1 MHKAALAALLILA
14 SAGGAHAADLGTNL
28 FISPCGEPFLAP
40 GSAPYPIAAWFDRAD
55 ANHDGKLD
63 LDEFRGDCE
72 RFFAKLDRNKD
83 GVIDGAEISVYEHLY
98 VPEIL
103 TPGRADAAGL
113 KVLAAYQ
120 LPDNSDVT
128 TTYQMDDAT
137 PEPPPRPPLD
147 TKQGAVIFSLFPAP
161 EPVLSADR
169 NLDGKVTLKEFQAQ
183 AERRFAA
190 LDVQKRG
197 YLLLADLPKTEA
209 EQAAHARRR

>member
-1 MHKAALAALLILA
+1 MRKTALAAVMVLA
-14 SAGGAHAADLGTNL
+14 TSGAVQAQQSQNL

-40 GSAPYPIAAWFDRAD
+40 IAAPYPIVAWFDKAD

-63 LDEFRGDCE
+63 GDEFRGDCE
-72 RFFAKLDRNKD
+72 RFFARLDRNKD
-83 GVIDGAEISVYEHLY
+83 GVLDSAEISYYEHVY

-103 TPGRADAAGL
+103 TPGRADIGSL
-113 KVLAAYQ
+113 KILADYQ
-120 LPDNSDVT
+120 IQDNSIPT
-128 TTYQMDDAT
+128 ESYTMDDSE

-147 TKQGAVIFSLFPAP
+147 TKQGAVRFSLFPAP

-183 AERRFAA
+183 ADRRFAA
-190 LDVQKRG
+190 LDTLKRG

-209 EQAAHARRR
+209 ETLAKGKRR